1 MKTQVIIDK
10 NDAVLVNLRRSIL
23 GVVSKKYKKTNN
35 FTALLLSDALSI
47 LIAKDV
53 GPQMNQLIDIEFELD
68 VENGVVTSLS
78 EVAVGVYD
86 LKNVMHYEKI
96 GLKESAIEDYIEVSK

>member
-23 GVVSKKYKKTNN
+23 GVVNKKYKKTNN
-35 FTALLLSDALSI
+35 FTALLLSDALST

-53 GPQMNQLIDIEFELD
+53 NPQTNQLIDIEFELD
-68 VENGVVTSLS
+68 VKNGVVNSLS
-78 EVAVGVYD
+78 DVAIGVYD
-86 LKNVMHYEKI
+86 LKEVMRYEKI
-96 GLKESAIEDYIEVSK
+96 GLKESAIEDYIEVST